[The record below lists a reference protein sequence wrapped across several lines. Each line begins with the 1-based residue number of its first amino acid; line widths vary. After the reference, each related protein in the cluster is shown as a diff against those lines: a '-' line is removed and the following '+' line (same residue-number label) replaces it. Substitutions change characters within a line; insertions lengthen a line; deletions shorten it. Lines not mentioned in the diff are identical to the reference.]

1 MRRKPKCTYSPVDI
15 LHMDH
20 VLLTASAKILC
31 FKHEEQNSCLY
42 PYSEILPSYKK
53 EFMIATCKNMKES
66 ENNYAM

>member
-1 MRRKPKCTYSPVDI
+1 
-15 LHMDH
+15 MDH

-53 EFMIATCKNMKES
+53 GFMIATCKNMKES